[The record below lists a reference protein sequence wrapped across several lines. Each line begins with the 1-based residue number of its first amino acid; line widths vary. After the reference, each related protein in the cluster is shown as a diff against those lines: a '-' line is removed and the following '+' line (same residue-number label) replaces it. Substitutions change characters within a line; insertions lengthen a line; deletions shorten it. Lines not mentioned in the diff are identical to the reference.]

1 MIHALSEAGLRA
13 VCEAAAQ
20 PLLYAFDFDGTL
32 APISRV
38 RQTVT
43 ASSSTLQCLRELAK
57 RVPCAIVSG
66 RALTD
71 LATRIDGT
79 VPHLLGNHGI
89 ESPLTA
95 PSVLAQAER
104 ICANWKHEL
113 LNGLAAMS
121 RQGQGQGID
130 IEDKRYSLTMHFRG
144 AENAI
149 NAAMEA
155 LTLLRQLTPQPEL
168 IEGKYAINAL
178 PHGLGGKGPAA
189 FALMNHLG
197 RTGLLYIGDE
207 DTDETVFSL
216 PNVVTMGIRVG
227 KEAGS
232 RAGFYLD
239 HQGEVEQILRVLVQC
254 MDRSFSRLS

>member
-1 MIHALSEAGLRA
+1 
-13 VCEAAAQ
+13 
-20 PLLYAFDFDGTL
+20 
-32 APISRV
+32 
-38 RQTVT
+38 
-43 ASSSTLQCLRELAK
+43 
-57 RVPCAIVSG
+57 
-66 RALTD
+66 
-71 LATRIDGT
+71 
-79 VPHLLGNHGI
+79 
-89 ESPLTA
+89 
-95 PSVLAQAER
+95 
-104 ICANWKHEL
+104 
-113 LNGLAAMS
+113 
-121 RQGQGQGID
+121 
-130 IEDKRYSLTMHFRG
+130 
-144 AENAI
+144 
-149 NAAMEA
+149 MEA